1 MLLKLPFQVEGNE
14 GVWLA
19 ELAEELTVH
28 FSLQL
33 VGYTQGMQ
41 GCAVA
46 LTSLPLGWLADRPWM
61 GRSKVL
67 KIISSFY
74 ICEHRNCPVG
84 PEVLL
89 NAFFGG
95 RTGCDCGLLPCQPVL
110 MRPLQCCSILVPTQG
125 SCTASA

>member
-1 MLLKLPFQVEGNE
+1 MAYLF
-14 GVWLA
+14 
-19 ELAEELTVH
+19 
-28 FSLQL
+28 LQL

-74 ICEHRNCPVG
+74 ICEHW
-84 PEVLL
+84 LL
-89 NAFFGG
+89 
-95 RTGCDCGLLPCQPVL
+95 C
-110 MRPLQCCSILVPTQG
+110 
-125 SCTASA
+125 

>member
-1 MLLKLPFQVEGNE
+1 M
-14 GVWLA
+14 A
-19 ELAEELTVH
+19 CS
-28 FSLQL
+28 SLQL

-74 ICEHRNCPVG
+74 ICE
-84 PEVLL
+84 
-89 NAFFGG
+89 
-95 RTGCDCGLLPCQPVL
+95 PCN
-110 MRPLQCCSILVPTQG
+110 
-125 SCTASA
+125 